1 MRVLSHAIHWQAC
14 IPAFKVDLKDKN
26 QHGKTKWWQID
37 WEWKVLW
44 IIGITENDNELLKW
58 YTKVFSSAAKNA
70 KKTPKNQKI

>member
-1 MRVLSHAIHWQAC
+1 MCRCMRVLSHAIHWQAC

-26 QHGKTKWWQID
+26 QHGKTKRWQID

-70 KKTPKNQKI
+70 KK